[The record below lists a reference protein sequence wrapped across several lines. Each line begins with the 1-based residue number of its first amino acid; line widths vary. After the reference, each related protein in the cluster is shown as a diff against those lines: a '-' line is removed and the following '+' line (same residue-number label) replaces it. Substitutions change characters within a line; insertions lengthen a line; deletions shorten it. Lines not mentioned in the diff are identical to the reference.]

1 MNIQSVNGAL
11 PNSVVAARQGA
22 PEKVNAAPE
31 LQLALAK
38 AAANV
43 TQQAPPP
50 TQDVQASRQQLD
62 EAVNAVRDFVNSVNN
77 SLSFSIDD
85 DTGKTVV
92 KVIDAST
99 KEVIKQFPSEEML
112 AMARA
117 LNDIKGLLLQQKA

>member
-1 MNIQSVNGAL
+1 MNVQSVNGAL

-22 PEKVNAAPE
+22 PAKVSAVPE
-31 LQLALAK
+31 ALLAK
-38 AAANV
+38 AAATI

-50 TQDVQASRQQLD
+50 TRDVQASRQQLD

-117 LNDIKGLLLQQKA
+117 LNNIKGLLLQQKA